1 MAQKSRGV
9 IVSNKVVSIS
19 ASVEAHENENRAPR
33 AAAAR
38 VGAIALHG
46 AVVDHSS
53 MQNVADALGVSKSLV
68 RDWCDPDSGKS
79 IAAPDIWRLP
89 SAVRRA
95 YARALL
101 ASSDGD
107 LLAVEREKQMAHY
120 AEVGRAALEMAKKVG
135 AR

>member
-1 MAQKSRGV
+1 MQ
-9 IVSNKVVSIS
+9 NKVVSIS
-19 ASVEAHENENRAPR
+19 PNVEAHESENRAPR

-53 MQNVADALGVSKSLV
+53 MQSVADALGVSKSLV

-89 SAVRRA
+89 AAVRRA

-107 LLAVEREKQMAHY
+107 LLAVEREKQLVRY
-120 AEVGRAALEMAKKVG
+120 AEIGRMAVEVANKVG
-135 AR
+135 IR

>member
-1 MAQKSRGV
+1 MG
-9 IVSNKVVSIS
+9 IPDNVVSINTN
-19 ASVEAHENENRAPR
+19 VETHEEQKR
-33 AAAAR
+33 AARSIARRGAA
-38 VGAIALHG
+38 VALH
-46 AVVDHSS
+46 AAIVDHSS
-53 MQNVADALGVSKSLV
+53 MQAVADSLGVSKSTI

>member
-1 MAQKSRGV
+1 MQ
-9 IVSNKVVSIS
+9 NKVVSIS
-19 ASVEAHENENRAPR
+19 PNVEAHESENRAPR

-53 MQNVADALGVSKSLV
+53 MQSVADALGVSKSLV

-89 SAVRRA
+89 AAVRRA

-107 LLAVEREKQMAHY
+107 LLAVEREKQLVRY
-120 AEVGRAALEMAKKVG
+120 AEIGRMAVEVANKVG
-135 AR
+135 VR

>member
-1 MAQKSRGV
+1 MSA
-9 IVSNKVVSIS
+9 KVVSIS

-33 AAAAR
+33 ATAAR

-53 MQNVADALGVSKSLV
+53 MQSVADSLGVSKSLV

-107 LLAVEREKQMAHY
+107 LLAVEREKQMFRY
-120 AEVGRAALEMAKKVG
+120 AEVGRAVMDITDKAGVK
-135 AR
+135 R

>member
-1 MAQKSRGV
+1 
-9 IVSNKVVSIS
+9 
-19 ASVEAHENENRAPR
+19 
-33 AAAAR
+33 
-38 VGAIALHG
+38 
-46 AVVDHSS
+46 
-53 MQNVADALGVSKSLV
+53 MQSVADSLGVSKSLV

-107 LLAVEREKQMAHY
+107 LLAVEREKQMFRY
-120 AEVGRAALEMAKKVG
+120 AEVGRAVMDITDKAGVK
-135 AR
+135 R